1 MAACLK
7 RNGRQL
13 SDYRKRYVHI
23 EKQTGW
29 VNLTSQLI
37 LQNVLL
43 TMFGYLRYLKI
54 LKKNKQK

>member
-29 VNLTSQLI
+29 VNLISQLI
-37 LQNVLL
+37 FQIVL
-43 TMFGYLRYLKI
+43 
-54 LKKNKQK
+54 